1 MKRKFWGYLSLAI
14 LLSQPVLAP
23 LAQVMAEEQETI
35 PSNKEITTL
44 GTLEKVEE
52 TTETVASSRIEE
64 FNGDTT
70 SNSESQEV
78 FNDDEKNGST
88 ERTEKKLPDSS
99 EDTASLATESSAKM
113 KEAFSDRSVPLDA
126 WMPDKNLQ
134 NEVAKGLNKT
144 VDTITQEDMANLK
157 QLDFSSL
164 VKDTVVDF
172 TGLEYASNL
181 QALYTTS
188 INYIW
193 KFF

>member
-23 LAQVMAEEQETI
+23 LTQVMAEEQETI

-64 FNGDTT
+64 EINGDTT

-88 ERTEKKLPDSS
+88 ESTEK
-99 EDTASLATESSAKM
+99 
-113 KEAFSDRSVPLDA
+113 
-126 WMPDKNLQ
+126 
-134 NEVAKGLNKT
+134 
-144 VDTITQEDMANLK
+144 
-157 QLDFSSL
+157 
-164 VKDTVVDF
+164 
-172 TGLEYASNL
+172 
-181 QALYTTS
+181 TT
-188 INYIW
+188 
-193 KFF
+193 

>member
-88 ERTEKKLPDSS
+88 ESTEKK
-99 EDTASLATESSAKM
+99 
-113 KEAFSDRSVPLDA
+113 
-126 WMPDKNLQ
+126 
-134 NEVAKGLNKT
+134 
-144 VDTITQEDMANLK
+144 
-157 QLDFSSL
+157 
-164 VKDTVVDF
+164 
-172 TGLEYASNL
+172 
-181 QALYTTS
+181 TT
-188 INYIW
+188 
-193 KFF
+193 